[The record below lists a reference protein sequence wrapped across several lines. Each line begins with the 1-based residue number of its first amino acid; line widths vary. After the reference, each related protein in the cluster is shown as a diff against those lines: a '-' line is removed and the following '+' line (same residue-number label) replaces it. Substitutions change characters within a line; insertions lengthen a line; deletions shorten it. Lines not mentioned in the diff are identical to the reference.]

1 MSLVSS
7 ISFLSNSPFKMLDNF
22 QEKKRYEYIFPSK
35 YADFVLSSV
44 TDPIRL
50 SKSSSP
56 QGLASSF
63 KNQQISPSSCAV
75 DSLDICKTF
84 QVFAL
89 SCFPKMTFVLTHEK
103 SPSLMRLKVYVKCR
117 SSINDVA
124 LKRNPFL
131 PYNLLSVSKKKNA
144 AMSLQFIH
152 LKYLPK

>member
-1 MSLVSS
+1 MNTYFHLNMRILFS
-7 ISFLSNSPFKMLDNF
+7 
-22 QEKKRYEYIFPSK
+22 
-35 YADFVLSSV
+35 VLSQIPYDFRKV
-44 TDPIRL
+44 LPLRVWL
-50 SKSSSP
+50 PHLK
-56 QGLASSF
+56 
-63 KNQQISPSSCAV
+63 KQQISPSSFAV